1 MKLGPELKIGMKR
14 SHWSA
19 LVNMFKFNPEKHLF
33 QCWLKYILTMNVK
46 HLTFTI
52 YIYKSHISILHGMTL
67 AVMEIVLTI
76 NLLVAQFVWFQGTT
90 NSDYVCDELNQ
101 TNCQSNNNVSENWYI
116 SQFKIPVYI
125 TIEITSPSL
134 HYCRNNITKFH
145 QLTIILQNN

>member
-1 MKLGPELKIGMKR
+1 MKLGPQLEIGMKR

-33 QCWLKYILTMNVK
+33 QCWLKYILTMYVK

-76 NLLVAQFVWFQGTT
+76 ISWLLSLFDSKGQPIVIMFVM
-90 NSDYVCDELNQ
+90 S
-101 TNCQSNNNVSENWYI
+101 
-116 SQFKIPVYI
+116 
-125 TIEITSPSL
+125 
-134 HYCRNNITKFH
+134 
-145 QLTIILQNN
+145 